1 MSGDRKHHSGRTSEP
16 PPLPPGLLARYKRAF
31 IPSHYTPFAIQTAE
45 QQTRR
50 SWFTENRPGVYLT
63 DEKISAHLEGRYWV
77 GPVPKVHTRTLV
89 FDLDIDGGMERRAE
103 KVRRAFP
110 EAEPLAFSTPRGGI
124 HLDYILE
131 APCWSDRVAEF
142 GKSRLAEAGIE
153 LAPGKVE
160 VYPAGERAI
169 RAPLGRDCFLL
180 DPQSLKPVSF
190 DREENLWT
198 LDELLMTARY
208 DRLEIPAE
216 YGAAEL
222 PAEAPR
228 RRLRRAGGD
237 FMLEV
242 DRLLRTGLT
251 GPRQRNG
258 AFLKLCWWLHVIR
271 GLTGPAAEAEL
282 WAWIQAHHNGQ
293 SREFNRNPQAVYR
306 KALAVVRAFKPGKVE
321 LKSGK
326 ALRGSQ
332 RPPEALRRA
341 GEGLEALIGVYLEA
355 LPLAERERRLL
366 GRVLAFAHKWGQ
378 RSLNG
383 TELEVEVPS
392 RTLQTF
398 DRQYGL
404 ILPLLVTQGYISRTR
419 NYGAQIG
426 RCCAYQVAC
435 LDRGNDPS

>member
-1 MSGDRKHHSGRTSEP
+1 MSGTRKHRSGRTSEP

-180 DPQSLKPVSF
+180 DPQSLEPVSF

-198 LDELLMTARY
+198 LDELLRTERY

-251 GPRQRNG
+251 GP
-258 AFLKLCWWLHVIR
+258 
-271 GLTGPAAEAEL
+271 AAEAEL

-306 KALAVVRAFKPGKVE
+306 KALAVLRAFKPCKVG

-332 RPPEALRRA
+332 RPAEALRRA
-341 GEGLEALIGVYLEA
+341 GEGLEALIGAYVEA

-366 GRVLAFAHKWGQ
+366 GRVLAFAHKWGHV
-378 RSLNG
+378 SLDG
-383 TELEVEVPS
+383 AELEVELPS

-404 ILPLLVTQGYISRTR
+404 ILPLLVAQGYIHRTR

-426 RCCAYQVAC
+426 RCCAYRVDY
-435 LDRGNDPS
+435 LDRKNAPA